1 MILDDDYLCSWLAC
15 VPDPRHPRFAAWHDG
30 EGFNIIFQ
38 AARPADNFQGAIP
51 CSVTFGRGT
60 PAFYA
65 EAETASGETLPLR
78 IELAGG
84 TVVVTVEEDDG
95 RPLPNDT
102 DTYPDDS
109 GYLYCGCP
117 SPSQGYPWI
126 DIDSSCVG
134 GDGVVCYD
142 MNRPSIPDIELDLK
156 VEGVSARVDAVVSR
170 RYSLR
175 RSGTDGTF
183 FLSDSYYNTDDSFT
197 GWSSAFTFLLAT
209 GEPPVYGGYADGR
222 IYISIAAVAGKP
234 WESVYDGDYFGYGWP
249 GYLRDKSAPTV
260 CDGLQNRYMIQVE
273 LHMFGT
279 VWSRGPAFFTMAEF
293 FTDQCFDRLCN
304 GVRPFRVERDHV
316 HHWPPANYPSVP
328 GPLIIPPGP
337 TMKITVERP

>member
-1 MILDDDYLCSWLAC
+1 MIVEDDYVCSWVAC
-15 VPDPRHPRFAAWHDG
+15 VPSPLHPRFAVWFEG
-30 EGFNIIFQ
+30 EGFNIVFQ
-38 AARPADNFQGAIP
+38 AARPENIFQGATP
-51 CSVTFGRGT
+51 CSVTFNRGS
-60 PAFYA
+60 PVFYA
-65 EAETASGETLPLR
+65 EAETASGETLPQR

-102 DTYPDDS
+102 DTYPDNS

-117 SPSQGYPWI
+117 GPSNSYPWI

-142 MNRPSIPDIELDLK
+142 MMRPSIPDIELDLK

-175 RSGTDGTF
+175 RGGVNGTL
-183 FLSDSYYNTDDSFT
+183 FLSESYYDTPDRAS
-197 GWSSAFTFLLAT
+197 GWSSVFQFLLST
-209 GEPPVYGGYADGR
+209 GEPPAYGGYADGS

-234 WESVYDGDYFGYGWP
+234 WESVYIPEYFGYGNP
-249 GYLRDKSAPTV
+249 GWLRDKSAPTV
-260 CDGLQNRYMIQVE
+260 CGGLQNRYMIQVE
-273 LHMFGT
+273 LYMYGS
-279 VWSRGPAFFTMAEF
+279 VYSRGPGFFTMAEF

-304 GVRPFRVERDHV
+304 GVRPFRVERNHV
-316 HHWPPANYPSVP
+316 HHWPPEDYLPLP
-328 GPLIIPPGP
+328 GGLIIPPGP
-337 TMKITVERP
+337 TIKLTVERP